1 MFGITGKRNDEEDAK
16 EKLYTYVSLVPISKP
31 TEFRVRSTICSSGV

>member
-1 MFGITGKRNDEEDAK
+1 MFGNTGKRNDEEDAK